1 MCRGKELDA
10 HEEDIILG
18 RVNGPQ
24 QMKDEVQCVS
34 TPQYC

>member
-24 QMKDEVQCVS
+24 QMLQGGEG
-34 TPQYC
+34 